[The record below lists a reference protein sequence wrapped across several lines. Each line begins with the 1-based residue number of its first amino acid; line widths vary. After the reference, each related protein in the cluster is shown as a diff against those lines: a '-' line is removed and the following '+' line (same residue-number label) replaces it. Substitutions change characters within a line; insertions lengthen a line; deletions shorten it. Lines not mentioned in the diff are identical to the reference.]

1 MANPNPPANS
11 AAKSEPHK
19 LADIMAEL
27 LDPAAENKF
36 FCPMKSR
43 LSEDAARGQFKSIV
57 KAIGPK
63 YARCTV
69 DNFNLYP
76 VGQGER
82 TKAQLEARGKIREW
96 MEKMDERLA
105 GGGGL
110 LLWGHVGTGKDH
122 LMAACM
128 YHATLVCRYTVK
140 WMEGTRLH
148 QRLRGMSA
156 AEYSEGPGWHP
167 FEQEGA
173 LIDRYRQ
180 PQILAISDPIP
191 PGRSLTPRGVDV
203 LFSIL
208 DRRYRDGKSTWATLN
223 VASAEDAERG
233 GAAALIDRLRDHSL
247 VIKCNWDSYRAHT
260 ALR

>member
-1 MANPNPPANS
+1 MENQNQPVNL
-11 AAKSEPHK
+11 AAVIS
-19 LADIMAEL
+19 EL
-27 LDPAAENKF
+27 LDEHSDNPF
-36 FCPMKSR
+36 FQPMKRR
-43 LSEDAARGQFKSIV
+43 LDEGAAREQFKGIV
-57 KAIGPK
+57 KAVGPK

-76 VGQGER
+76 GGQGDK
-82 TKAQLEARGKIREW
+82 TKVQLEARLKIQEW
-96 MEKMDERLA
+96 IANMEQRIA

-110 LLWGHVGTGKDH
+110 LLWGPVGTGKDH

-140 WMEGTRLH
+140 WLEGTSLH
-148 QRLRGMSA
+148 QELRGMSWDEHSTGQ
-156 AEYSEGPGWHP
+156 AERE
-167 FEQEGA
+167 
-173 LIDRYRQ
+173 LIKQYRK

-247 VIKCNWDSYRAHT
+247 VIKCDWDSYRAHT
-260 ALR
+260 AIR

>member
-1 MANPNPPANS
+1 
-11 AAKSEPHK
+11 
-19 LADIMAEL
+19 MAEL
-27 LDPAAENKF
+27 LDPGEEHPF
-36 FCPMKSR
+36 FQPMKHR
-43 LSEDAARGQFKSIV
+43 LDEDAAREQFKSIV
-57 KAIGPK
+57 SAIGPK

-76 VGQGER
+76 CGQGEL
-82 TKAQLEARGKIREW
+82 TKAQTDARGKIREW
-96 MEKMDERLA
+96 MGKMEQRIA

-128 YHATLVCRYTVK
+128 YHATLVCRYTVQ
-140 WMEGTRLH
+140 WMEGTGLH
-148 QRLRGMSA
+148 QELRGMSWDEHSTGQ
-156 AEYSEGPGWHP
+156 AERE
-167 FEQEGA
+167 
-173 LIDRYRQ
+173 LIKRYRK

-191 PGRSLTPRGVDV
+191 PGRSLTPRGLDV

-223 VASAEDAERG
+223 VTSSEEAERG
-233 GAAALIDRLRDHSL
+233 GAAALIDRLWDGSL
-247 VIKCNWDSYRAHT
+247 VVPCNWKSYRAYK

>member
-1 MANPNPPANS
+1 MANPNNPANS
-11 AAKSEPHK
+11 AVESKPRK
-19 LADIMAEL
+19 LADIIAEL
-27 LDPAAENKF
+27 LDPGAEHPF
-36 FCPMKSR
+36 FRPMASR

-57 KAIGPK
+57 NAVGPK

-69 DNFNLYP
+69 ANYE
-76 VGQGER
+76 VYGATGQGVAKVR
-82 TKAQLEARGKIREW
+82 IREW
-96 MEKMDERLA
+96 AENMEQRIA

-110 LLWGHVGTGKDH
+110 LLHGPVGTGKDH

-128 YHATLVCRYTVK
+128 YHATLVCRYTVD
-140 WMEGTRLH
+140 WLEGTSLH
-148 QRLRGMSA
+148 QELRGMSWDEHSTGQ
-156 AEYSEGPGWHP
+156 AERE
-167 FEQEGA
+167 
-173 LIDRYRQ
+173 LIKQYRK

-247 VIKCNWDSYRAHT
+247 VIKCDWDSYRAHT